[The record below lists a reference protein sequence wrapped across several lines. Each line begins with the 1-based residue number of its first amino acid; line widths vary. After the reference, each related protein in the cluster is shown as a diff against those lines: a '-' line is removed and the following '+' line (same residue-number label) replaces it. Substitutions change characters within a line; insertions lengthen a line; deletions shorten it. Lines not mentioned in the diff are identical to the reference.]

1 MKTTPLSHEIEMIV
15 PFHDLDPMQIVWH
28 GNYFK
33 YFDQARFA
41 LFHQVGIDLY
51 RYFQE
56 TRILFP
62 VIKTATKYVVPLR
75 YRDAFCCRA
84 TVAEATAK
92 IVIDFEI
99 RLAGGN
105 DVCTRARSEQ
115 VAVRY
120 PQMEMEFQIPDDI
133 RTALGWGT

>member
-1 MKTTPLSHEIEMIV
+1 MNTEPLTHEMEMVV

-33 YFDQARFA
+33 YFDHVRFA

-56 TRILFP
+56 NRILFP
-62 VIKTATKYVVPLR
+62 IIKTATKHIVPLR
-75 YRDAFCCRA
+75 YRDEFLCRA
-84 TVAEATAK
+84 TVAEAAAK

-99 RLAGGN
+99 RLTGSPE
-105 DVCTRARSEQ
+105 VCARSRSEQ

-120 PQMEMEFQIPDDI
+120 PEMEMEFRIPRDI
-133 RTALGWGT
+133 RHALGGS

>member
-1 MKTTPLSHEIEMIV
+1 MPLAHEIELQV
-15 PFHDLDPMQIVWH
+15 AFHDLDPMQIVWH

-41 LFHQVGIDLY
+41 LFHGVGIDLY

-56 TRILFP
+56 TGILFP
-62 VIKTATKYVVPLR
+62 VIKTRTKYIVPLR
-75 YRDAFCCRA
+75 YRDRFVCRA
-84 TVAEATAK
+84 TVVEAAAR

-99 RLAGGN
+99 RLA
-105 DVCTRARSEQ
+105 DDKTVCTRARSEQ

-120 PQMEMEFQIPDDI
+120 PQMEMDFQIPEDV
-133 RTALGWGT
+133 RSALGGSP

>member
-1 MKTTPLSHEIEMIV
+1 MNTLPLAHEIELEV
-15 PFHDLDPMQIVWH
+15 AFHDLDPMQIVWH

-41 LFHQVGIDLY
+41 LFHEVGIDLY

-56 TRILFP
+56 TGILFP
-62 VIKTATKYVVPLR
+62 VIKTSTKYIVPLR
-75 YRDAFCCRA
+75 YRDRFACRA
-84 TVAEATAK
+84 AVVEAAAK

-99 RLAGGN
+99 RLAGG
-105 DVCTRARSEQ
+105 DTVCTRARSEQ

-120 PQMEMEFQIPDDI
+120 PEMEMDFQIPEDI
-133 RTALGWGT
+133 RSALGCGP